1 MPDPDFESPSI
12 TGRPCASAPNGSP
25 VNGSSRPRGWTRIP
39 PPLLFVLPL
48 VLGLLL
54 HGRFPLVHA
63 SEPFSSVL
71 RWLGIALIGVGAA
84 YTLSSA
90 ALFARSRTT
99 IVPHRRSSA
108 LVSWGAYRWTRNPM
122 YVGLT
127 LIYVGVSALS
137 AAVWPLLFLP
147 LPVLVV
153 DRRVIPMEER
163 QMEEAFGPTYAE
175 YKARVRRWL

>member
-1 MPDPDFESPSI
+1 M
-12 TGRPCASAPNGSP
+12 NGL
-25 VNGSSRPRGWTRIP
+25 SRPRGWTLLP
-39 PPLLFVLPL
+39 PPLLFALPL

-54 HGRFPLVHA
+54 HGHFPLVHVSA
-63 SEPFSSVL
+63 PVAEVL
-71 RWLGIALIGVGAA
+71 RWLGITLIVLGAA
-84 YTLSSA
+84 HTLSSA

-99 IVPHRRSSA
+99 IVPHRRAS
-108 LVSWGAYRWTRNPM
+108 VIVTRGAYQWTRNPM

-147 LPVLVV
+147 LPVLVM

-163 QMEEAFGPTYAE
+163 QMEEAFGPDYAA